1 MENKDEKD
9 RLRILLLKIEVIPST
24 ILIGWLKVQ
33 QHTISIIRHM
43 VTWKP

>member
-9 RLRILLLKIEVIPST
+9 RLRIIIIIIIPST
-24 ILIGWLKVQ
+24 ILNGWLKVP